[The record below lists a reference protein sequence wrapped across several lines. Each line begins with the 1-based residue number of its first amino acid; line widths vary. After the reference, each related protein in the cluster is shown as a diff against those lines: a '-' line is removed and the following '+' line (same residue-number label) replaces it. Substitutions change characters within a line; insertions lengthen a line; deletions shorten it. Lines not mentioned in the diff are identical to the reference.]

1 MTTSATPQT
10 RAGGRTWLGLG
21 ALVLAVTLLAIDG
34 TVLALAIPTLAAD
47 LGATS
52 TQLLW
57 VGDIYSLVLAGLLV
71 TMGNVADRFGR
82 KRVLLIGAAV
92 FGVASAVGAF
102 APSAEVLIAARAIL
116 GIAGAT
122 IMPSTLSL
130 IRSMFE
136 DRDQRTR
143 AIGLWAAG
151 ASGGAA
157 LGPLVGGALLEYF
170 WWGSVFLINVPV
182 MLILLA
188 VGIPLLP
195 ESRHPAPGR
204 FDLASAVLSIAAAVA
219 LVYAVKTVAEDG
231 LTVPFAVSLLIGAVT
246 LVVFVR
252 RQRAIAFPMID
263 VTLFQNRSF
272 TGAILG
278 TFVAVFAMSGLL
290 FFFSQYLQLVEGH
303 SPLQAG
309 LRELPLALA
318 MLVVPAMAGTIAARL
333 GVNRGVGIGLAAG
346 SAGLLVIAAA
356 ESSGNYL
363 WIAVG
368 LAVIGLGAGLAYT
381 LTTDAVVGA
390 VPAERAGAASAIS
403 ESAYEFG
410 IAVGIAVM
418 GSIQAA
424 AYTANTRALDL
435 PPDVAPQAQDSLA
448 SALTVV
454 TDPALVAELR
464 HAFVSGMQVTLVVG
478 AALLL
483 VAAVLGWRLIRPGRS
498 TPTHTH

>member
-1 MTTSATPQT
+1 
-10 RAGGRTWLGLG
+10 
-21 ALVLAVTLLAIDG
+21 
-34 TVLALAIPTLAAD
+34 
-47 LGATS
+47 
-52 TQLLW
+52 
-57 VGDIYSLVLAGLLV
+57 
-71 TMGNVADRFGR
+71 
-82 KRVLLIGAAV
+82 
-92 FGVASAVGAF
+92 
-102 APSAEVLIAARAIL
+102 
-116 GIAGAT
+116 
-122 IMPSTLSL
+122 
-130 IRSMFE
+130 MFE

-204 FDLASAVLSIAAAVA
+204 FDVASAGLSIAAAVA
-219 LVYAVKTVAEDG
+219 LVYAVKTVAKDG
-231 LTVPFAVSLLIGAVT
+231 LTVPFAVSLLIGAVA
-246 LVVFVR
+246 LVVFIR

-498 TPTHTH
+498 APTHTH